1 MICCW
6 REIQLTSLSGRNFCK
21 PLIMLRKTTRP
32 IEIFCFNIAKI
43 ATFDASEMGKTQGYN
58 ITFKQMSGD
67 SCQRTQV
74 QTSGG
79 ALEEILL
86 RKFFDRSGG
95 QKIPKLSF

>member
-67 SCQRTQV
+67 SCQKTQA

-79 ALEEILL
+79 HWK
-86 RKFFDRSGG
+86 KFCCANFLTAVAAKKF
-95 QKIPKLSF
+95 QK